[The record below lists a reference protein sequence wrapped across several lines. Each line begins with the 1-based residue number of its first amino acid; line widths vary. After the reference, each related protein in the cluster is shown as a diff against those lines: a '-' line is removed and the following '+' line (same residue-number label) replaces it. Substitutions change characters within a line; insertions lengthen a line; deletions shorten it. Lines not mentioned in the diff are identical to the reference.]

1 MTAPAP
7 PPGCPAHGTTT
18 GLTPLVSA
26 AGADAR
32 RVYERLRA
40 EWGSVARIELEPG
53 VPGWL
58 VLGYREVL
66 TVTRQEKTFSRDARH
81 WRDLND
87 GVVRPDSALLPMMAH
102 RDNVIGHDGTEHQRL
117 RRPLVDAVAGADQR
131 RMRRSVEAV
140 CAGLLEAFS
149 GRGTADLVSEYAR
162 VVPLLAIGGLF
173 GLEQTQAGELLRA
186 RAALLGDGG
195 RPRPGGLRFE
205 EILSAVL
212 RDRRAHPGNDLTSA
226 FLAHPDL
233 RDDAEVLRS
242 VIVMISAG
250 NETTTAWIANTLRLM
265 LTDERFRGRL
275 HGGRLGVDEAL
286 DEVLWQDPP
295 MANFPARYALHDT
308 ELGGR
313 TIRCGDVLVL
323 GLAAANADPAV
334 RPSDPYDMLGNRAHL
349 AFSSG
354 AHACPAQVPARLIA
368 KTAVET
374 ALRGLPEVSL
384 SVPDE
389 ELPWRAS
396 PWTHC
401 PASLPVRFAPVDTGR
416 TASRSG
422 TGAVPDR
429 PGASSGAAGRGWA
442 SPGGASPH
450 GASPGTASSVA
461 AAGEASPA
469 DMPPAS
475 PVAESLPGAPPPGAR
490 SSGAPSPGLSPAGL
504 PPAGAFPADSFPG
517 TVPSGRAPSAPD
529 RPAGAG
535 ACGAPTG
542 PTAPDPYGQPTGAG
556 ESTAGGSVPPAAPA
570 PPAARLPAAR
580 PAAAPVRS
588 AAPGAP
594 VGRVPAPPRIGAV
607 LAPRPA
613 PAAPAPA
620 ALRPEPPGFT
630 AP

>member
-1 MTAPAP
+1 MTVPAV
-7 PPGCPAHGTTT
+7 PPGCPAHGITT

-32 RVYERLRA
+32 NVYERLRA
-40 EWGSVARIELEPG
+40 EWGSVARVELEPG

-173 GLEQTQAGELLRA
+173 GLEQTEGRELLRA
-186 RAALLGDGG
+186 RAALLSGDG
-195 RPRPGGLRFE
+195 RPRPGGNRFE

-212 RDRRAHPGNDLTSA
+212 RDRREHPRSDLTSA

-233 RDDAEVLRS
+233 HDDAEVLRS

-265 LTDERFRGRL
+265 LTDPRFRGRL

-374 ALRGLPEVSL
+374 ALRGLPEVRL
-384 SVPDE
+384 SVPDG

-401 PASLPVRFAPVDTGR
+401 PASLPVSFAPAAERAAASRPGPSSR

-422 TGAVPDR
+422 ASPGEASPAGA
-429 PGASSGAAGRGWA
+429 PGAGAAGA
-442 SPGGASPH
+442 PPGGASP
-450 GASPGTASSVA
+450 AAEAP
-461 AAGEASPA
+461 AAG
-469 DMPPAS
+469 PPARAPFPRAS
-475 PVAESLPGAPPPGAR
+475 RPAQAGPPP
-490 SSGAPSPGLSPAGL
+490 
-504 PPAGAFPADSFPG
+504 
-517 TVPSGRAPSAPD
+517 
-529 RPAGAG
+529 
-535 ACGAPTG
+535 
-542 PTAPDPYGQPTGAG
+542 
-556 ESTAGGSVPPAAPA
+556 
-570 PPAARLPAAR
+570 
-580 PAAAPVRS
+580 
-588 AAPGAP
+588 
-594 VGRVPAPPRIGAV
+594 GRVPAPPRIAAV
-607 LAPRPA
+607 AAGRTAPASPVP
-613 PAAPAPA
+613 PAAP
-620 ALRPEPPGFT
+620 PGRTGPT